1 MNASSESGLCAATI
15 SRGRGV
21 ISQEEYIPVYTG
33 CSRNG
38 KGDSGLT
45 NLQSRRRNAKEVPG
59 VPGEQYGRARV
70 ECRARNHGVIDNPS
84 AHLAQ
89 AQNPGSKTTPTRL
102 PDPRP
107 RLSRRSFHREAVRL
121 APTNEPACASG
132 PRTIRAKHGRGLSA
146 VRAGQAA
153 HHRRASCA
161 HETRARTKATGS
173 RNWCPERRRCSTPR
187 SLRAQLANC
196 LGHLRLSK
204 RLLTRRRDCYQQ
216 RAFANQFSPCVAQVR
231 PQSLRRD
238 NRPQAPDPASV
249 PQPLELPLGLP
260 IVRQNQWWFSYHHS
274 TISKGKSRF
283 PIRRPQVKS
292 GRKSAR
298 PADKDAGRRI
308 LRVDRLAGAR
318 SASIGRCKPSSRRFP
333 SGVFPGFHLP

>member
-102 PDPRP
+102 PGPRP
-107 RLSRRSFHREAVRL
+107 RLSRRSFHREAGRTSCADKRTGMRVRTENDSSK
-121 APTNEPACASG
+121 AW
-132 PRTIRAKHGRGLSA
+132 
-146 VRAGQAA
+146 AGIISRS
-153 HHRRASCA
+153 RRAS
-161 HETRARTKATGS
+161 RAS
-173 RNWCPERRRCSTPR
+173 
-187 SLRAQLANC
+187 
-196 LGHLRLSK
+196 
-204 RLLTRRRDCYQQ
+204 
-216 RAFANQFSPCVAQVR
+216 
-231 PQSLRRD
+231 
-238 NRPQAPDPASV
+238 
-249 PQPLELPLGLP
+249 
-260 IVRQNQWWFSYHHS
+260 
-274 TISKGKSRF
+274 
-283 PIRRPQVKS
+283 
-292 GRKSAR
+292 
-298 PADKDAGRRI
+298 
-308 LRVDRLAGAR
+308 
-318 SASIGRCKPSSRRFP
+318 
-333 SGVFPGFHLP
+333 